1 MLILHNGP
9 VDADDLGYVI
19 KRAQQALRNAID
31 PALADLELTT
41 AQYAALY
48 NLRRHPGASSAE
60 LARLSFVTPQTMVRI
75 VSGLERAGLVRRAPS
90 PAHQRV
96 LQAHLTG
103 NGARALRQA
112 QHRVDAIHAEMLH
125 GIPPA
130 ETERLLGWLTRIA
143 EALEESHR
151 EAREAQAQ
159 QRLADPPRLP
169 GGSAT

>member
-31 PALADLELTT
+31 PALSDLGLTT
-41 AQYAALY
+41 AQYATLY

-90 PAHQRV
+90 PAHRRV
-96 LQAHLTG
+96 LQARLTSKG
-103 NGARALRQA
+103 TSALRLA
-112 QHRVDAIHAEMLH
+112 QQRVDAIHAHMLH

-130 ETERLLGWLTRIA
+130 ETARLLGWLTRIA
-143 EALEESHR
+143 VTLEESHPGSHEPGEHR
-151 EAREAQAQ
+151 
-159 QRLADPPRLP
+159 QRGDPP
-169 GGSAT
+169 